1 MVNSLHGQGID
12 KLGNNLT
19 VEANSED
26 GLIEAIVLKI
36 IQALA

>member
-12 KLGNNLT
+12 KLGNDLI

-26 GLIEAIVLKI
+26 GLMKQSVLKI